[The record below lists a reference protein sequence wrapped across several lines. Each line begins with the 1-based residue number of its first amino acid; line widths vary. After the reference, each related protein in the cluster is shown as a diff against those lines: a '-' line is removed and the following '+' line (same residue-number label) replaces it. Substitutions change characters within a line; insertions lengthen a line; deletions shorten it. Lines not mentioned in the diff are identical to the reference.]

1 MSRKIVQKSKV
12 DFLEGKTQKI
22 NFMLSSV
29 SGIFSGRLH
38 KKNFFLVF
46 KSFVQFKMDKNK
58 LSKMKYTKSLENNFF
73 TQKIPHTGLTLI

>member
-1 MSRKIVQKSKV
+1 MSRKNVQKSKV
-12 DFLEGKTQKI
+12 EFLEGKTQKI

-29 SGIFSGRLH
+29 SGIFSGPLH
-38 KKNFFLVF
+38 KKIFFLVF

-73 TQKIPHTGLTLI
+73 TQKIPHTD